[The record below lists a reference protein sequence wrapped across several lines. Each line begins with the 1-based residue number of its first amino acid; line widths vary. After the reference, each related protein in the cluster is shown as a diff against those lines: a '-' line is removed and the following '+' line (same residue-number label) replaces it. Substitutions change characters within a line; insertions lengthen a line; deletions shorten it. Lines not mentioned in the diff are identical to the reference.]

1 MDVDRQVIS
10 VSVDLDQEEVSR
22 VCKKYDQVFLPVV
35 DTDGKLVGMITVDEF
50 VDVLEEEATEDIYKL
65 ANLSEEEE
73 FFESP
78 WRSIRQRLPWLGLN
92 LLTTTLIASVITFFE
107 DTIQTLRCSGFYDDC
122 CCSRWQCRRP
132 DSDVYCENF
141 SPR

>member
-1 MDVDRQVIS
+1 MTYQGTEEQFPLQGSWISDQNMRDNGRCPEVAAAVLVHCWNLPEYRPLFDLPDWELKLHDVVAGS
-10 VSVDLDQEEVSR
+10 
-22 VCKKYDQVFLPVV
+22 
-35 DTDGKLVGMITVDEF
+35 
-50 VDVLEEEATEDIYKL
+50 
-65 ANLSEEEE
+65 LSEEEE